1 MLQQKKLMENVLMP
15 FLDVLCVLLSAMIA
29 FQVRYGKWLGIA
41 QDWDQGWLLWM
52 IVCLAVVLE
61 IIFDY
66 YHHFFRRGYF
76 DELIAVGKEQLFLTG
91 SWIIL
96 LYILHRSSQLSR
108 LALGYFTGINV
119 IVTYFMHILVKQ
131 YLLKVYLGSYLLIW
145 D

>member
-76 DELIAVGKEQLFLTG
+76 DELIALIVWTCRITEPSVSVRLSLNPSSVG
-91 SWIIL
+91 
-96 LYILHRSSQLSR
+96 
-108 LALGYFTGINV
+108 V
-119 IVTYFMHILVKQ
+119 M
-131 YLLKVYLGSYLLIW
+131 
-145 D
+145 